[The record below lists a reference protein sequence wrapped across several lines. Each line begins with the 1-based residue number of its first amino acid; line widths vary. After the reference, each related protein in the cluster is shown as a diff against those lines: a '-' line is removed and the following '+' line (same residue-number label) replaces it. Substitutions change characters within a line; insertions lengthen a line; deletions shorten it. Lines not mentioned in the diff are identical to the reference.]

1 MAMFNKIK
9 HSIIP
14 REPLLSSERF
24 VNEYKTPAKP
34 VVLTELSKTWPA
46 RSKWSF
52 DYLREVV
59 GDSIV
64 PVYSSSKARGNQH
77 QHAPAKN
84 ISLREYLD
92 LLNNGEKD
100 LRLFFYNILNGAPA
114 LLKDFTYPE
123 IGLKFFRRLP
133 VLFAGGKGA
142 KVQMHY
148 DIDLADLL
156 LCHFGGRKHVLL
168 IPPEQT
174 KYLYKV
180 PFSFSALHEID
191 LANPDLNRFPALK
204 ELDAQVTVLNHGDVL
219 YIPSGFWHYIVYEE
233 AGFSMTLRAMPQ
245 SLKRRLAMLKNIFVT
260 RLVEA
265 FMRRAI
271 GQKWNDR
278 NERLAILNT
287 HQSLLKEAK
296 LEL

>member
-1 MAMFNKIK
+1 MAMFNKVK
-9 HSIIP
+9 HSIIH
-14 REPLLSSERF
+14 REPLLSSKRF
-24 VNEYKTPAKP
+24 VDEYKTPAKP

-52 DYLREVV
+52 DYLCEVA

-64 PVYSSSKARGNQH
+64 PVYSSAKATGNQH
-77 QHAPAKN
+77 QHAPAIN
-84 ISLREYLD
+84 ITLREYLK

-191 LANPDLNRFPALK
+191 LANPDFNRFPALQ

-219 YIPSGFWHYIVYEE
+219 YIPSGFWHYIIYEE

-245 SLKRRLAMLKNIFVT
+245 SFKRRLAMLNNVFVT
-260 RLVEA
+260 RLVEG

-278 NERLAILNT
+278 NERLAIVYT
-287 HQSLLKEAK
+287 HQALLKEAK
-296 LEL
+296 LKL